1 MGANA
6 TVNTSESAEARAAAE
21 AERHAEPVGHGN
33 SPAAWTLVDIVL
45 FGSGIS
51 CVAFALASA
60 LWFWLGVVVMGL
72 GLLVGLI
79 MRKVGYGV
87 GGHKLKNNGH

>member
-6 TVNTSESAEARAAAE
+6 SVNTESAEARAAAE

-33 SPAAWTLVDIVL
+33 SPAAWTLVAIVL
-45 FGSGIS
+45 FGAAVS
-51 CVAFALASA
+51 CVAFAMASA
-60 LWFWLGVVVMGL
+60 FWFWLGVAVMG
-72 GLLVGLI
+72 VGLIVGWI

-87 GGHKLKNNGH
+87 GGSKLNNHGH